1 MKFKGQNPK
10 SERKK
15 SEAAVCSIQ
24 QAYGAEAPLKRACAY
39 GQAELRI
46 SNFFRISVFGIRICS
61 DTD

>member
-24 QAYGAEAPLKRACAY
+24 QALWCRRPFKASMCLRAKPSF
-39 GQAELRI
+39 G
-46 SNFFRISVFGIRICS
+46 FRISFGFRYLVFGFAP
-61 DTD
+61 T